1 MIERKRLKRQ
11 RSNGIAMSSA
21 GRGPDRPLI
30 DSILLAAGAVGDPR
44 KGGTGGVIGYLKWL
58 ASADPRT
65 YATLLGRVLP
75 LQRIVEDN
83 TGNDNSKGTE
93 RYFTLLI
100 ALADRLAEDHVPQSP
115 AEGFALGLRMFIRAH
130 PAYAAR
136 AYPYARTIVK
146 GALRDVLS
154 ERGAA

>member
-11 RSNGIAMSSA
+11 RSNGIAVSSA

-100 ALADRLAEDHVPQSP
+100 ALADRLAAGYWP
-115 AEGFALGLRMFIRAH
+115 EGFALGLRMFIRAH

>member
-93 RYFTLLI
+93 EFFILLI

-115 AEGFALGLRMFIRAH
+115 AGGLRARPTNVH
-130 PAYAAR
+130 PR
-136 AYPYARTIVK
+136 KSSTRSTGVP
-146 GALRDVLS
+146 LRKNNS
-154 ERGAA
+154 EGGTA